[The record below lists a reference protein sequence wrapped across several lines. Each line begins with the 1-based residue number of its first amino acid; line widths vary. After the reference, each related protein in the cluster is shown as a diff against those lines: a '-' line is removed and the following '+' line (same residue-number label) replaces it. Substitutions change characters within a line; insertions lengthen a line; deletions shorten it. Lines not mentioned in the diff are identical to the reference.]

1 MTVVGVLESPKHKE
15 AHLIRLK
22 RFATWLDDRI
32 PIPGTDQRI
41 GLDAIIGF
49 IPVVGDVF
57 TSITAL
63 YILREA
69 WKLGVPKTTLMR
81 MMWHVGTDL
90 LLGAVPIVGDLYDVF
105 LKSNLKNVRL
115 LIEHVEREIDP

>member
-1 MTVVGVLESPKHKE
+1 MLDSPEDQE

-32 PIPGTDQRI
+32 PIPGTGQRI
-41 GLDAIIGF
+41 GLDALIGL

-63 YILREA
+63 YILREG
-69 WKLGVPKTTLMR
+69 WKLGVSKTTLMR
-81 MMWHVGTDL
+81 MMWNLGTDF
-90 LLGAVPIVGDLYDVF
+90 LLGAVPIVGDVYDVF

>member
-1 MTVVGVLESPKHKE
+1 MVTRMLESPEDKE
-15 AHLIRLK
+15 AHLVRLR
-22 RFATWLDDRI
+22 RFASWLDDRI
-32 PIPGTDQRI
+32 PIPGTNQRI
-41 GLDAIIGF
+41 GLDALIGF

-81 MMWHVGTDL
+81 MMWNLGTDF

-115 LIEHVEREIDP
+115 LIRHAERET